1 MYCMLHLDAEDRKP
15 WSVRVTLA
23 ATLLIVATL
32 ADAPA
37 IAGEGRMIAAYGD
50 AITKAD
56 PPPGWSFLWNPRGG
70 VSDSGNCVPLTRIEG
85 QRGRRKKVM
94 YGVPDHAG
102 AVAANRPRLVQYG
115 GVSAVRDSDG
125 AARYAI
131 AAYAMQ
137 EDAAGEIWVNQGN
150 LLNTGYPE
158 SVIEIYL
165 NGELR
170 LKASAKRDRV
180 PLLFRTRL
188 GRLRKGDVVRVAVG
202 PGERSATGGGRLCFV
217 IEEWPVGAEADEPVN
232 ILAPP
237 ITAAEPKRDHDGSH
251 RTYSAK
257 HELLRQEVAAKK
269 PKLVFLG
276 DSITARLP
284 AELLRQ
290 RYGRYRPVNLGIG
303 GDWVQNVLWR
313 VRNGTLNQASIKVVV
328 LLIGTNNLA
337 NRFTPDEV
345 ASGIGRIVEAI
356 HEKAPRSKLL
366 LLGIFP
372 RGRSRP
378 DSRANKNVRAVNAKL
393 SAMADGKKIYFL
405 DIGDKLTEP
414 DGSVSK
420 EVMPDGLHVGGRG
433 FNRWLDAMDPA
444 FQQLLAAPVSGRP

>member
-1 MYCMLHLDAEDRKP
+1 MYCKMYSGAAGRRGWP
-15 WSVRVTLA
+15 PRVTLA
-23 ATLLIVATL
+23 GTLLTIAIL
-32 ADAPA
+32 AVAPA

-56 PPPGWSFLWNPRGG
+56 PPPGWSFLWNPRGD
-70 VSDSGNCVPLTRIEG
+70 VSDSGNCVPLTRIVI
-85 QRGRRKKVM
+85 QRGRRQKVT
-94 YGVPDHAG
+94 YGVPDDAG
-102 AVAANRPRLVQYG
+102 AVAANHPKLVQYG
-115 GVSAVRDSDG
+115 GVFAVREPSG

-131 AAYAMQ
+131 AAFTMQ

-158 SVIEIYL
+158 SAVEIYL
-165 NGELR
+165 NDELR

-180 PLLFRTRL
+180 PRLFRTRL
-188 GRLRKGDVVRVAVG
+188 GRLKEGDVVRVAVG
-202 PGERSATGGGRLCFV
+202 PGESSATGGGRLCFV
-217 IEEWPVGAEADEPVN
+217 IEEWPVGTEAGEPVN
-232 ILAPP
+232 ILAPS

-251 RTYSAK
+251 RTYSAR
-257 HELLRQEVAAKK
+257 HDLLRQEVAAKK
-269 PKLVFLG
+269 PDLVFLG

-290 RYGRYRPVNLGIG
+290 RYGKYRPVNLGIG
-303 GDWVQNVLWR
+303 GDWVQNVFWR
-313 VRNGTLNQASIKVVV
+313 VQNGALSQAPIKVVV

-356 HEKAPRSKLL
+356 HEEAPGSKIL

-378 DSRANKNVRAVNAKL
+378 DSRANQNVRAVNAKL
-393 SAMADGKKIYFL
+393 TTMADGKRIYFL

-444 FQQLLAAPVSGRP
+444 LQQLLAAPVSGRP

>member
-1 MYCMLHLDAEDRKP
+1 MSCVRPSRSGLSRRAP
-15 WSVRVTLA
+15 WTLLA
-23 ATLLIVATL
+23 AALLFAT
-32 ADAPA
+32 PA
-37 IAGEGRMIAAYGD
+37 AARQRKVIAAYG
-50 AITKAD
+50 AVITKAA
-56 PPPGWSFLWNPRGG
+56 PPAGWSFLWNPRGPIAQG
-70 VSDSGNCVPLTRIEG
+70 KNCAPLTRIVVK
-85 QRGRRKKVM
+85 RGRRNKVI
-94 YGVPDHAG
+94 YGVPDKAG
-102 AVAANRPRLVQYG
+102 AASAKRPKLVQYG
-115 GVSAVRDSDG
+115 GVFAVREPGG
-125 AARYAI
+125 AARYAV
-131 AAYAMQ
+131 AAYTMPREAT
-137 EDAAGEIWVNQGN
+137 GEVWVNHGN
-150 LLNTGYPE
+150 LLNRGYPGTAVE
-158 SVIEIYL
+158 VYL
-165 NGELR
+165 NDER
-170 LKASAKRDRV
+170 RFRASAGESRV
-180 PLLFRTRL
+180 PLLFRARL
-188 GRLRKGDVVRVAVG
+188 GRLKKGDVIRVAVG
-202 PGERSATGGGRLCFV
+202 PGEKSTMGGGRLSFV
-217 IEEWPVGAEADEPVN
+217 IEEWPEGAEVPEPVN
-232 ILAPP
+232 VLAPS
-237 ITAAEPKRDHDGSH
+237 IAEAAPKRDADSSH
-251 RTYSAK
+251 RSYSAR
-257 HELLRQEVAAKK
+257 HELLCKEVAARK
-269 PKLVFLG
+269 PELVFLG

-284 AELLRQ
+284 AELLRK
-290 RYGRYRPVNLGIG
+290 RYGKYRPVNLGIG